1 MANTSTR
8 IMSLAHVTGVVVFQS
23 TIPQSLAP
31 YTPFIPTLK
40 IFLLAYA
47 SGNCNRF
54 VKALTWTYTL
64 AVSSTNLLFFFRVRA
79 VFNNNRLVVAFFGFT
94 WLAVVGACLTT
105 TQGITGTNIGPTKYC
120 LTGDVKEYVN
130 AATIVPLINDT
141 LVFLAITYQLMRHS
155 YITQPN
161 SMKTRL
167 RICAFGDHLPAI
179 SKALL
184 KDGQLYYL

>member
-1 MANTSTR
+1 
-8 IMSLAHVTGVVVFQS
+8 
-23 TIPQSLAP
+23 
-31 YTPFIPTLK
+31 
-40 IFLLAYA
+40 
-47 SGNCNRF
+47 
-54 VKALTWTYTL
+54 
-64 AVSSTNLLFFFRVRA
+64 

-120 LTGDVKEYVN
+120 LTGDVKGYVN

-179 SKALL
+179 SRALL